1 MDSQSVKSR
10 IPRWQLNKDILP
22 IAPGKSPH
30 KLLLI
35 DLTSGMQVNS
45 RDSGS
50 IPSFDIS
57 SQGPWLLST

>member
-1 MDSQSVKSR
+1 MDSQSHVY

-35 DLTSGMQVNS
+35 DLTSGMQINS

-50 IPSFDIS
+50 IPSFDLDFS
-57 SQGPWLLST
+57 KR